1 MMSFLRKLRR
11 LFRVLLL
18 IAQLVLWLMGCGD
31 AAEPA
36 QPQRRIDPVPAV
48 APACIPEPDR
58 VCVSPGPSIG

>member
-11 LFRVLLL
+11 LFRELLL
-18 IAQLVLWLMGCGD
+18 MAQLVLWLMGCGD

-36 QPQRRIDPVPAV
+36 QPAGEIDPVPTV
-48 APACIPEPDR
+48 ARTCMPEPDR